1 MKLEYIRIR
10 NFRQFF
16 GDQEAEFSTLSDL
29 NVTVFH
35 GLNGAGKTSLFSA
48 VNWCLYEQGVEEI
61 GELASKEALART
73 PDGDKVETS
82 VSISFIHQHRRYL
95 AKRTLHSVRNG
106 TKTKSLGD
114 PEFSL
119 ARILPSGDWVS
130 EPDPNVRMNQILPEN
145 VRSYFFFDG
154 EKMDDLTKANQE
166 VASAVRNVMRLPAL
180 ERAQEHL
187 DTIAREYRSDLRRQG
202 SPEIERLIEQE
213 DTLRTEKADIQ
224 KRREEVRDELS
235 RAEDHIIELQA
246 RLHDKEGARQLQVQR
261 DQTQEYHQR
270 QQKLLDD
277 KLQDIQLLVNRS
289 YVALLPDAV
298 EKALRLLD
306 EKREKGEIPSG
317 IREQFIEDLLQKGL
331 CVCGRPFAEHDDA
344 HHALTAMLR
353 KASSGELESLV
364 LRLAGNLRAMSNT
377 ARNQTQNLQRLMR
390 ERAEIEEII
399 DTLRSTLDEI
409 RHKLSRMPGED
420 IAGLEKQ
427 LGKFQRDR
435 DNYLGQIGSMEE
447 RLRRIDSE
455 IESVRRKKDEAEAKE
470 RKLRLLTYKESLAQR
485 AADAIARIK
494 DEFFEYSRAEIEKA
508 TKEVF
513 STLAWKQEHF
523 QDIQLDRSFRLEVI
537 DRWGL
542 PTRQE
547 LSAGERQILSLS
559 FICAMA
565 KVSGEDAPLV
575 MDTPFGRL
583 SGNHLSAVAEN
594 LPELTSQLV
603 LFVTDREWDQAS
615 RTKLEPRA
623 GAQYELQ
630 FNQKTGCTEIVEK
643 DLL

>member
-48 VNWCLYEQGVEEI
+48 VNWCLYGQGVEKI
-61 GELASKEALART
+61 GELASKEALARA
-73 PDGDKVETS
+73 PDSDRVETS

-95 AKRTLHSVRNG
+95 AKRTLHSVRNE
-106 TKTKSLGD
+106 TKTKSLGA

-213 DTLRTEKADIQ
+213 DTLRTEKAGIQ

-235 RAEDHIIELQA
+235 RAEDHITDLQA
-246 RLHDKEGARQLQVQR
+246 RLRDKESARQLQVQR
-261 DQTQEYHQR
+261 DQTQEYYQR

-317 IREQFIEDLLQKGL
+317 IREQFIEDLLQKGV

-344 HHALTAMLR
+344 HHALTAMLC

-399 DTLRSTLDEI
+399 DTLRSTLGEI
-409 RHKLSRMPGED
+409 RHKLSRMPEED